1 MLPIH
6 PNPLP
11 DELFSS
17 WMVRLA
23 FANGFALHTF
33 YSSVLGFKEPIWSR
47 DSDRHPPIALLN
59 CLSTATCKPID
70 LIKALTLSFYEGQL
84 FESFPING
92 DIPFLLPVGLYHR
105 TRRRAGI
112 QFCPECLKLDPV
124 PYYRR
129 HWRLALSTVC
139 TVHGCLLEQSCPS
152 CGSPIIF
159 HRHGMGRSKQI
170 SQAALSTCSKCY
182 FKLDSTEPRPT
193 GCAESAVGRA
203 VLAMTHMAQQG
214 CWDGSLQSEPLS
226 LSFFGGLRI
235 ILGLVCGRHGARL
248 REVLSSELG
257 IDICPLA
264 HLDFEYQPVEVRC
277 ALLLAAFSLL
287 ADWPL
292 RFHEACSLAK
302 VTRSRFSD
310 AFLAMPYWLRM
321 AVDQYLDTRIYVPP
335 AEEVAAA
342 ASYLQRAEATV
353 STSSLGAL
361 LGLKKDL
368 ARRAFV
374 RWADG
379 QAALTV
385 EHRLV

>member
-33 YSSVLGFKEPIWSR
+33 YSSLLGFKEPIWNR

-59 CLSTATCKPID
+59 CLCTATGKPID
-70 LIKALTLSFYEGQL
+70 LIKALTLSFYEGQV
-84 FESFPING
+84 FESFPVNG
-92 DIPFLLPVGLYHR
+92 DVPFLLPVGLYHR

-112 QFCPECLKLDPV
+112 QFCSQCLKLDPA

-139 TVHGCLLEQSCPS
+139 SLHDCMLEQSCPS

-159 HRHGMGRSKQI
+159 HRHGMGRSKRI
-170 SQAALSTCSKCY
+170 YQAALSTCSKCC
-182 FKLDSTEPRPT
+182 FSLDSAEPRPT
-193 GCAESAVGRA
+193 KCANSSEGRA
-203 VLAMTHMAQQG
+203 LLAMTHMVQHG

-248 REVLSSELG
+248 RAVLSSELG
-257 IDICPLA
+257 RDICPLA
-264 HLDFEYQPVEVRC
+264 HLDFEYQPVEVRY

-292 RFHEACSLAK
+292 RFREACKSAK
-302 VTRSRFSD
+302 VTRSRFAD
-310 AFLAMPYWLRM
+310 AFSIMPYWLRM
-321 AVDQYLDTRIYVPP
+321 AVDQYLDTRIYLPP

-342 ASYLQRAEATV
+342 ARYLQRADAPV

-361 LGLKKDL
+361 LGCKRSMNPTFK
-368 ARRAFV
+368 
-374 RWADG
+374 
-379 QAALTV
+379 ALT
-385 EHRLV
+385 